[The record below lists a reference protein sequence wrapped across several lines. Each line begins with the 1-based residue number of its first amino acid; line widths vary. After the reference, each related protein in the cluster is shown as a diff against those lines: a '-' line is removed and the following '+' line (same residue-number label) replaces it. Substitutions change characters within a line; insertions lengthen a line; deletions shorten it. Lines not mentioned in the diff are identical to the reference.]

1 MKLESSRED
10 AIPQIDLS
18 NFPSIEIDSEYWKT
32 LSPNDRV
39 KYLIRLVFHEK
50 NMGDKLKMLNYIVK
64 TSCKIG
70 KALVKNREVR
80 EYLTV
85 LEYTGDMLNTSM
97 AFGNLF
103 KAKQS
108 YRSTKNNEI
117 ARLMGFPNGSHI
129 EELELDVTN
138 AMVEAFLEIT
148 ESAKQRYGIV
158 IDNIINDDGKKGG
171 SDEED
176 GANVSINKK
185 VTIVGSYGVDGEESK
200 GFKFGM
206 VFNLVGSVFDGET
219 AISVTKGKLFH
230 PVTGM
235 DIDPDELEDEI
246 HKMFRELYI
255 EKVDA
260 SNNFI
265 RINGTRF
272 EVCPRI
278 TISEDIVNVDIK
290 RVTTACK
297 KTLNEK
303 RRRGVVLVGEPGTGK
318 TIAVHKIMNN
328 FRDKLIF
335 WVSADSINT
344 PSGIRNV
351 RKLFKMF
358 EGCIVVFDDMDA
370 APLTSKNETTNEFL
384 AMLDGTNKM
393 SCFLIATVNDPS
405 KIHMSLINRAERFD
419 DIVYVKKPQ
428 TIEEVSNIL
437 ISKAHEFGYY
447 FRDEVTEYP
456 SLSIRRK
463 GYLDFKKSAVKF
475 KKSCTSVLENGFT
488 QVMVA
493 GLIRDC
499 DTYSETGDIS
509 IESIDSA
516 IENRLESIKCA
527 NMKAIKGRLEVDM
540 NDISEEAKASMHS
553 SHR

>member
-1 MKLESSRED
+1 MSNLSVKDDS
-10 AIPQIDLS
+10 IPQIDLS

-32 LSPNDRV
+32 LNPTDRG
-39 KYLIRLVFHEK
+39 KYLFRLVFHDK
-50 NMGDKLKMLNYIVK
+50 NMGDKMKMLNYLVK
-64 TSCKIG
+64 TSCRIG

-80 EYLTV
+80 EYLTL
-85 LEYTGDMLNTSM
+85 LEYTGDLVNTSM
-97 AFGNLF
+97 AFSGLF

-117 ARLMGFPNGSHI
+117 ARMMGFQNGSQI

-138 AMVEAFLEIT
+138 AMVEAFLEID
-148 ESAKQRYGIV
+148 ESAKHRYGIV
-158 IDNIINDDGKKGG
+158 VDNIINDDKNKKD
-171 SDEED
+171 DEED
-176 GANVSINKK
+176 GPNISINKK
-185 VTIVGSYGVDGEESK
+185 VTIVGSYGVDGEDSK

-206 VFNLVGSVFDGET
+206 IFNLTGSVFEGET
-219 AISVTKGKLFH
+219 TISVTKGKLFH
-230 PVTGM
+230 PVSGM
-235 DIDPDELEDEI
+235 DIDPDDFADEI
-246 HKMFRELYI
+246 QKIFYELYV

-260 SNNFI
+260 AHNFI

-278 TISEDIVNVDIK
+278 NISEDIVNVDIK
-290 RVTTACK
+290 RVTVACK
-297 KTLNEK
+297 KTLTEK

-318 TIAVHKIMNN
+318 TIAVHKIMTN
-328 FRDKLIF
+328 FRDRLIF

-344 PSGIRNV
+344 PNGIRNV

-428 TIEEVSNIL
+428 SVDEVSNIL
-437 ISKAHEFGYY
+437 ISKAREFGYV
-447 FRDEVTEYP
+447 FDSDET
-456 SLSIRRK
+456 SSIYRK
-463 GYLDFKKSAVKF
+463 KGLLKFKLTSPKF
-475 KKSCTSVLENGFT
+475 KKCCNAILENGFT

-499 DTYSETGDIS
+499 DTYSETGDITIDS
-509 IESIDSA
+509 IESA
-516 IENRLESIKCA
+516 INNRLESIKCA

-540 NDISEEAKASMHS
+540 NDISDEAKASMMS